1 MINATMQEIIRIS
14 IILTF
19 LSQTSETNQ
28 NNFEMLKQTL
38 NEARFCTEDNGQYK
52 DNSII
57 RDINRHSNSQT
68 KAIKTV
74 LSHKELN
81 LTITILL
88 WNKWWNDGIID
99 GSGFQPFQTC
109 LYKNCV
115 STRDKSLLYNPKY
128 IIDAIIFY
136 GDKNKKVITELKKFK
151 ESDELVKQMNQGIKP
166 KLVLFMAVSLV

>member
-1 MINATMQEIIRIS
+1 MQEIIKIS

-57 RDINRHSNSQT
+57 RDINRDSNSQT

-74 LSHKELN
+74 LSN
-81 LTITILL
+81 PT
-88 WNKWWNDGIID
+88 
-99 GSGFQPFQTC
+99 
-109 LYKNCV
+109 KN
-115 STRDKSLLYNPKY
+115 
-128 IIDAIIFY
+128 
-136 GDKNKKVITELKKFK
+136 
-151 ESDELVKQMNQGIKP
+151 
-166 KLVLFMAVSLV
+166 